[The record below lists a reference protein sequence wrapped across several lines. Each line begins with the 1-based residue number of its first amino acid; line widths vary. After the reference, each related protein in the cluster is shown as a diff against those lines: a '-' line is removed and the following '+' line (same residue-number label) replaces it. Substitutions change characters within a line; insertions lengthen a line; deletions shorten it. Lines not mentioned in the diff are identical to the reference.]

1 MQISLHVLVRD
12 GLGGGVL
19 AVPLTPDMGI
29 DDLQRILQPQKIWG
43 ELREYESF
51 LAWQE
56 QTLGKK

>member
-12 GLGGGVL
+12 GVL

-29 DDLQRILQPQKIWG
+29 DDLQRMLQPQKIWG
-43 ELREYESF
+43 ELREYDSF

-56 QTLGKK
+56 QTLGKKIG